1 MGVFGLIL
9 AIIGIVAF
17 LALIYV
23 VIYNKIQFSITKIE
37 HVEGLI
43 DEDLRSK
50 FDIVKRADDA
60 IKSLLKSNKDYLK
73 EYSKLKDE
81 KISNFDL
88 ERKLKEAENLIYNL
102 YNDHTELNKNENML
116 EIKKSFKEVNEKLS
130 AGISYYNKQTNLL
143 NSYIR
148 KFPNNL
154 IAKVHHISTKPFFD
168 GKDMTDDDIFDFK
181 L

>member
-1 MGVFGLIL
+1 MGAFGLIL

-60 IKSLLKSNKDYLK
+60 IKSLLKSNKDYL
-73 EYSKLKDE
+73 
-81 KISNFDL
+81 
-88 ERKLKEAENLIYNL
+88 
-102 YNDHTELNKNENML
+102 T
-116 EIKKSFKEVNEKLS
+116 
-130 AGISYYNKQTNLL
+130 
-143 NSYIR
+143 
-148 KFPNNL
+148 
-154 IAKVHHISTKPFFD
+154 
-168 GKDMTDDDIFDFK
+168 
-181 L
+181 